1 MYNNLV
7 IFRVSFIK
15 KNYFQGFDCKAEIR
29 IEKKIDGSYKVFTAP
44 DKSIHNHDLESGKRK
59 YADYEETK
67 SDLRKNLNLEVKT
80 RQIRNEV
87 RDSVKADS
95 NVTNPALQQKINR
108 ERKKLNLS
116 STKITLNKLKE
127 TCETNSSVPRDPK
140 DPFVMAYD
148 INDVSDGE
156 DLQYCI
162 IIKFPQSLHRC
173 FLSLKHIPYSHFKT
187 SFPHISNAI

>member
-1 MYNNLV
+1 M
-7 IFRVSFIK
+7 
-15 KNYFQGFDCKAEIR
+15 
-29 IEKKIDGSYKVFTAP
+29 
-44 DKSIHNHDLESGKRK
+44 
-59 YADYEETK
+59 
-67 SDLRKNLNLEVKT
+67 RKNLNLEVKT

-116 STKITLNKLKE
+116 STKITLNELKE

-156 DLQYCI
+156 DLRY
-162 IIKFPQSLHRC
+162 
-173 FLSLKHIPYSHFKT
+173 
-187 SFPHISNAI
+187 